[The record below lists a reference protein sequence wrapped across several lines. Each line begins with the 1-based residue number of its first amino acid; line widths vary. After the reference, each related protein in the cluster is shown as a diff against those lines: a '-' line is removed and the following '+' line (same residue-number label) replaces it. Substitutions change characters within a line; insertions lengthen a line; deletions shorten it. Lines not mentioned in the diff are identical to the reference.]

1 MNVILTI
8 TILIVIFA
16 LVFDFINGF
25 HDTANSIATA
35 ISTNALKP
43 RQAII
48 LASIM
53 NFIGAMTFT
62 GVAKTISSDI
72 VDPFTLPNGSV
83 VILAALLAAIT
94 WNIITWYYGI
104 PSSSSHAII
113 GAIAGASVFAAGVEA
128 LNFNGFIN
136 ILKALFYSPI
146 IAFIFG
152 YLLFSLFK
160 LIFQDLNL
168 SKSNHKFRIVQIF
181 TAAAQAYAH
190 GMNDAQKTMGI
201 ITMALIAYGAQ
212 TTYEIPFWVQLTCA
226 LAMGLGTSVGGW
238 RIITTVA
245 SNIMKIRPIN
255 GVAAD
260 ISGSFII
267 FGASFLHIP
276 ISTTYIISSSIMG
289 VGASQGLRGVRWGTV
304 QRMVLTWAITL
315 PISALLAG
323 LYFSI
328 LSIFF

>member
-113 GAIAGASVFAAGVEA
+113 GAIAGASVVAAGVEA

-168 SKSNHKFRIVQIF
+168 SKSNQKFRIVQIF

-260 ISGSFII
+260 ISGAFVI

>member
-113 GAIAGASVFAAGVEA
+113 GAIAGASVVAAGVEA

-168 SKSNHKFRIVQIF
+168 SKSNQKFRIVQIF

-260 ISGSFII
+260 ISGAFII